1 MLMPLL
7 NLIPYGDGPKTLEI
21 VTKPKNYSDLSL
33 IPLMKELLLTTKP
46 PLVTTLWLENSLTE
60 TSNYLLIPSVSK
72 TMFKITL
79 KS

>member
-1 MLMPLL
+1 MPLL
-7 NLIPYGDGPKTLEI
+7 NLIPYGDGLKTLEI

-33 IPLMKELLLTTKP
+33 IPLMKEPLLLTTKLP
-46 PLVTTLWLENSLTE
+46 SVTTLWSENSLTE

-72 TMFKITL
+72 TTFKISL

>member
-7 NLIPYGDGPKTLEI
+7 NLIPYGDGPKILVI

-46 PLVTTLWLENSLTE
+46 LLVTTLWLENSLTE

-72 TMFKITL
+72 TTFKISL